1 MVIRRS
7 AVYVRSLCIALFLIT
22 NIFLYNIIIIIII
35 IIISII
41 IIMLLVHRL
50 TYDQQAIRSLVCRF
64 MVFM

>member
-22 NIFLYNIIIIIII
+22 NIFLYNIIIIII